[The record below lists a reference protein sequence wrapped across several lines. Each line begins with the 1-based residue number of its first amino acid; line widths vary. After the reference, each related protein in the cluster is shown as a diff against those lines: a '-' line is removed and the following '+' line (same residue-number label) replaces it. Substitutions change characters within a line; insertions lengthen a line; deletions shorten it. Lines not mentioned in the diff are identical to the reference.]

1 MLTSMLINSWLKV
14 VFFLG
19 VTRPLLF
26 LMLVWKM
33 SFLLMSLGNSVR
45 TRFEVG
51 PVNHLQSRSY
61 SEMPFRMLKRL
72 SLGLQAWTG
81 QACFFNHEVQYVIK
95 S

>member
-1 MLTSMLINSWLKV
+1 
-14 VFFLG
+14 
-19 VTRPLLF
+19 
-26 LMLVWKM
+26 
-33 SFLLMSLGNSVR
+33 MSLGNSVR

-95 S
+95 SKVFALRLHLIGCYRFVS